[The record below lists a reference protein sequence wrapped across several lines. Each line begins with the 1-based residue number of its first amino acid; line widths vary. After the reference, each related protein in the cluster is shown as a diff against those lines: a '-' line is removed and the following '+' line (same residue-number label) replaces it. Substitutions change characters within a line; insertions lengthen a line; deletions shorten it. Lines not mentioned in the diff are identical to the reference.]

1 MGSSPIVGERLR
13 SLVDERRSSEPGDV
27 GSNPAEDACF
37 APRVCVH
44 ILFENIKIQNESDQ
58 LESNQRHKMP
68 KMLVLHFVFV
78 CTWLV

>member
-1 MGSSPIVGERLR
+1 MGSSPIVGGRLR

-37 APRVCVH
+37 VPRVCVH

-58 LESNQRHKMP
+58 LESNQRP
-68 KMLVLHFVFV
+68 SDLQSAALPL
-78 CTWLV
+78 CYDR

>member
-1 MGSSPIVGERLR
+1 MGSSPIVGGRLR

-58 LESNQRHKMP
+58 LESNQRP
-68 KMLVLHFVFV
+68 SDLQSAALPL
-78 CTWLV
+78 CYDR